1 MAVKSV
7 IRKLML
13 FSASTV
19 LLSAFFAVTPSF
31 GLTAN
36 HSMSTSA
43 SYTQA
48 SLFDELSMARRA
60 MQEDVL
66 DTYCSF
72 YCFNNVGHNIP
83 LKDPTYKRLTFKN
96 SYSRIYPDT
105 CRTSFIYTCPTCKA
119 DGVMKVFQCNYQT
132 R

>member
-13 FSASTV
+13 SSASTV
-19 LLSAFFAVTPSF
+19 LLSAFLAVTPSF
-31 GLTAN
+31 GLTVN
-36 HSMSTSA
+36 HDVSITA
-43 SYTQA
+43 SYA
-48 SLFDELSMARRA
+48 EVSLFDEISLARRA

-66 DTYCSF
+66 DTYYSF
-72 YCFNNVGHNIP
+72 YCFNNVAHNIP

-105 CRTSFIYTCPTCKA
+105 CRTSFVYTCPTCKG
-119 DGVMKVFQCNYQT
+119 DGLMKVFQCNYQT

>member
-1 MAVKSV
+1 MAVNSI

-13 FSASTV
+13 LSAPTV
-19 LLSAFFAVTPSF
+19 LLLAFFAVTPSF
-31 GLTAN
+31 GLTVNRDA
-36 HSMSTSA
+36 SITA
-43 SYTQA
+43 SYTEV
-48 SLFDELSMARRA
+48 SLFDEISLARRA

-66 DTYCSF
+66 DTYYSF
-72 YCFNNVGHNIP
+72 YCYNNVTHNIP
-83 LKDPTYKRLTFKN
+83 LKEPTYKRLTFKN

-105 CRTSFIYTCPTCKA
+105 CRTSFTYTCPTCKG